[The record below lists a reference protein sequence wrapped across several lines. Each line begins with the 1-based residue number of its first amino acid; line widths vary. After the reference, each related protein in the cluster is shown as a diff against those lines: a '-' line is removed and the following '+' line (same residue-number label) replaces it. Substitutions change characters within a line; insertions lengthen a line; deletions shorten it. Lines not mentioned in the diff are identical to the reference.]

1 MSSSARLLRRARRDR
16 GATLV
21 EYALMLCL
29 VAVICTTAVRGLGNK
44 SSSTLDAAHAGI
56 SGAAASTTT
65 GSGGPGDDGGG
76 GGGATTT
83 AAPTSTV
90 APTSAATAPAAP
102 ATTVPPTPDL
112 LSIGASFTGMSTSTS
127 SSSNWTASTTVI
139 VKTTGG
145 IGVPGATV
153 TLKVRTL
160 VGSTWSEQ
168 TASVTTAA
176 NGKVT
181 YTTPDLERNNPNP
194 VTKVEIVV
202 TDVSVPTG
210 FTFDGIKPS
219 TSADK
224 P

>member
-1 MSSSARLLRRARRDR
+1 
-16 GATLV
+16 
-21 EYALMLCL
+21 MLCL

-44 SSSTLDAAHAGI
+44 SSSTLDEAHAGI

-65 GSGGPGDDGGG
+65 GSGGSGDDGGG
-76 GGGATTT
+76 AGGVTTT

-90 APTSAATAPAAP
+90 APTSAAMATAAP
-102 ATTVPPTPDL
+102 ATTVPPMPTL
-112 LSIGASFTGMSTSTS
+112 VSIGASFTGMSTSTS
-127 SSSNWTASTTVI
+127 SSSNWTVSTTVI
-139 VKTTGG
+139 VKTTSGT
-145 IGVPGATV
+145 GVPGATV
-153 TLKVRTL
+153 NLTVRTL

-168 TASVTTAA
+168 TTSVTTAA

-181 YTTPDLERNNPNP
+181 YTTPELEGNNPTP
-194 VTKVEIVV
+194 VAKVEIVV

-219 TSADK
+219 TSANK